1 MSYQTP
7 LLAPEVSRGIMTWL
21 RLAMDRFSILAELY
35 IPVAYYADYTLLS
48 ESSMALP
55 EFGLQ
60 VFHLRRPCLRC
71 CKQPVMLLALVTSMG
86 SLVYRHKKNPREAT
100 QAYA

>member
-1 MSYQTP
+1 
-7 LLAPEVSRGIMTWL
+7 MTWL

-35 IPVAYYADYTLLS
+35 IPVAYYTDYTLLG

-60 VFHLRRPCLRC
+60 VFHLR
-71 CKQPVMLLALVTSMG
+71 
-86 SLVYRHKKNPREAT
+86 
-100 QAYA
+100 